1 MTVET
6 SSFGRTPDGQD
17 VTAYTLRNSRGVTV
31 KLIDYGA
38 IIVSVET
45 PDRNGRTANI
55 TLGFPDLAGYLGRH
69 PYFGATVGRY
79 ANRIAG
85 AAFTLDG
92 RTWRLAANNGP
103 NHLHG
108 GLAGFDKVMWQAS
121 VIQTASE
128 AGVRFHRRSP
138 DGEEG
143 YPGNLDVEADYVL
156 TDRDELRVEF
166 RARTDQATPV
176 NLTNHAY
183 WNLSGSGTILDH
195 ELMLAA
201 DYYLP
206 VDEGLIPTG
215 ELRPVAGTPMD
226 FTRPKAI
233 GADIG
238 RLAPAV
244 GYDHCYV
251 LRSQDGSLAPAARVR
266 DPKSGRVLEILT
278 TQPGIQ
284 LYTGNF
290 LDGSAQNGGFARYQ
304 GLCLETQHYPDSP
317 NRPEFPNTIL
327 RPGESYRQVTVH
339 RFLVEE

>member
-1 MTVET
+1 MTMET
-6 SSFGRTPDGQD
+6 SNFGRTGSGQD
-17 VTAYTLRNSRGVTV
+17 VTLYTLRNSHGVTV

-45 PDRNGRTANI
+45 PDRNGHVTNI

-79 ANRIAG
+79 ANRIAR
-85 AAFTLDG
+85 ATFTLDG
-92 RTWRLAANNGP
+92 RTYRLAANNGA

-108 GLAGFDKVMWQAS
+108 GLVGFDKVMWQAS
-121 VIQTASE
+121 PIRTPSE
-128 AGVRFHRRSP
+128 VGVRFHRVSP

-143 YPGNLDVEADYVL
+143 YPGNLEVEADYVL
-156 TDRDELRVEF
+156 TDKDELRVEF
-166 RARTDQATPV
+166 RARTDQPTPV

-195 ELMLAA
+195 ELLLAA
-201 DYYLP
+201 DHYLP

-226 FTRPKAI
+226 FTRPKTI
-233 GADIG
+233 GADIA

-251 LRSQDGSLAPAARVR
+251 LRNQDSSLALAARVR
-266 DPKSGRVLEILT
+266 DPRSGRVLEILT

-290 LDGSAQNGGFARYQ
+290 LDGSPQNGGFSRYQ

-317 NRPEFPNTIL
+317 NRPEFPSTIL
-327 RPGESYRQVTVH
+327 RPGQTYRQVTVH
-339 RFLVEE
+339 RFGVER